1 MGDNTQNTLHP
12 ESYRSLSFC
21 TALANQT
28 HKLMQVNASSANQDI
43 IQLAFHFA
51 TAQIC
56 IDFNPAQMCTH
67 LSFDHTLALT
77 YDGLH

>member
-51 TAQIC
+51 TA
-56 IDFNPAQMCTH
+56 
-67 LSFDHTLALT
+67 
-77 YDGLH
+77 